1 MKKLISFVLWW
12 VFALTLLGFS
22 FSDSILDY
30 LNNIWDNILFG
41 YRPNVDTI
49 TVDNISSSSL
59 TIKSPVLVDEFGDRI
74 TDYTLLYWPKTLNQ
88 LIAEPTLI
96 SSMKEKSFANLNLAG
111 QTNFTMNLT
120 TADNLN
126 SDDIY
131 YLVSI
136 PKDSANTL
144 WEVSNEL
151 CFRLRDQLHWQWDEC
166 VEGNSHWAWADM
178 SLANI
183 SHTLKD
189 NTVTLKWI
197 AVNGSDNVELFLRDD
212 NAWNFNKLATV
223 KMLAESYS
231 FTLTRNGEHIVKFI
245 PDNWWKEI
253 NYTFNFIGAEK
264 INEPIWTTPDKP
276 TVKPVV
282 VWPKE
287 NIIAVIVW
295 TVLLY
300 FIYKFIRRKA

>member
-1 MKKLISFVLWW
+1 MKKLISFVLGWL
-12 VFALTLLGFS
+12 VAISLFGFS
-22 FSDSILDY
+22 FSDSILNY

-41 YRPNVDTI
+41 YKPNVDTI
-49 TVDNISSSSL
+49 SVDNISSTSI
-59 TIKSPVLVDEFGDRI
+59 TIKSPVLKDEFGDII
-74 TDYTLLYWPKTLNQ
+74 TNYTLLYWPNTLNQ

-96 SSMKEKSFANLNLAG
+96 STTKEKNFTDQNVSW
-111 QTNFTMNLT
+111 QSNFTMNLT
-120 TADNLN
+120 TSDNIN
-126 SDDIY
+126 PDNIY

-151 CFRLRDQLHWQWDEC
+151 CFRLRDKLHWEWDEC
-166 VEGNSHWAWADM
+166 ADSNMHAAWADM

-183 SHTLKD
+183 SHTLNG
-189 NTVTLKWI
+189 NTVTLRWI
-197 AVNGSDNVELFLRDD
+197 AVNGSDNVDLFLRDE

-223 KMLAESYS
+223 RMSAESYS
-231 FTLTRNGEHIVKFI
+231 FNLSKNWEHIVKFI

-253 NYTFNFIGAEK
+253 NYTFNFIWEEK
-264 INEPIWTTPDKP
+264 VSEPEWTAPQT

-287 NIIAVIVW
+287 NIIAVLIW

-300 FIYKFIRRKA
+300 LVYKLVRRKA